1 VITPRLVWLLGLS
14 QLLCWGSSYYLIG
27 VLGERIAA
35 DLGWSSTLTYSGF
48 SVGLVVMG
56 LVSPLVGRLIDRN
69 GGRSVM
75 ALGSVVLALGCVGLS
90 ISHGIATYML
100 SWIVLGVGMRMTL
113 YEAAFATLVFIG
125 GASARRSI
133 SQITLLGG
141 LASTVFWPVG
151 LVFAEA
157 FGWRGAALAYSGI
170 ALLTL
175 PLHLAVPRSHGGIER
190 TATTPV
196 TVSPLTRTAGER
208 RLAQALYALIVMLG
222 SFLNTGMSAH
232 MIGLMTGLG
241 MAGALAVWVATFR
254 GIGQS
259 LARLG
264 DVLFGTNVS
273 PLRLGVMATGILP
286 FCFLAGLL
294 SGASIWA
301 GLIFAFG
308 YGAGNGLLTIVRGTQ
323 PLVLFDPRSYGA
335 LVGRLTAPSFVVSA
349 IAPISYAFLIDRFGD
364 RAALHVSAFVA
375 ALALAASL
383 ILLMRFGSRS
393 QPE

>member
-1 VITPRLVWLLGLS
+1 MITPRLVWLLGLS

-27 VLGERIAA
+27 VLGERITA

-241 MAGALAVWVATFR
+241 MAGALAVWAATFR

-264 DVLFGTNVS
+264 DVLFGRNMS
-273 PLRLGVMATGILP
+273 PLRLGVLATGILP

-294 SGASIWA
+294 SGASI
-301 GLIFAFG
+301 
-308 YGAGNGLLTIVRGTQ
+308 
-323 PLVLFDPRSYGA
+323 
-335 LVGRLTAPSFVVSA
+335 
-349 IAPISYAFLIDRFGD
+349 
-364 RAALHVSAFVA
+364 
-375 ALALAASL
+375 
-383 ILLMRFGSRS
+383 
-393 QPE
+393 